1 MNFLGGSLPNIMF
14 IIGILAIGLG
24 LGIELKLVPLSKEID
39 RTGRIGAMVVG
50 AILVAGSLYIYLNPA
65 LTSANQPTPA
75 TANGALAPVHAAPAA
90 NAQPIASAP
99 TAVSPAVP
107 TAANLPVAAPVPN
120 EAPNVVPSVAPS
132 AMPAPTA
139 TPLPTAVPP
148 TPIPAVPVPDVH
160 GLSEKE
166 AQDMLSNI
174 GLQAHKVDECAGS
187 DQGDP
192 KAKKH
197 RVQCQNPAANAA
209 VPIGTT
215 VEYVLR

>member
-39 RTGRIGAMVVG
+39 RIGRIGAMVVG

-75 TANGALAPVHAAPAA
+75 TANGALAPVQPAPAT
-90 NAQPIASAP
+90 NAQLIAAP
-99 TAVSPAVP
+99 TAVPPAVP
-107 TAANLPVAAPVPN
+107 TAANLPAAAPVPN
-120 EAPNVVPSVAPS
+120 EAPTVVPSVAPS

-139 TPLPTAVPP
+139 TLLPTAVPP

-215 VEYVLR
+215 VEYVMR